1 MIKLV
6 LSVLLLGP
14 QRFQLQI
21 GRVGIDGLHVIGRL
35 RCIKSDESLASQL
48 VLMIYLSLKN
58 IIFELA
64 FDYLLYES
72 FFLNLHYSSTI
83 LHQELSVPLL

>member
-14 QRFQLQI
+14 QCFQLQI

-35 RCIKSDESLASQL
+35 RCIKLDESLASQL
-48 VLMIYLSLKN
+48 VLVIYLSLKT

-72 FFLNLHYSSTI
+72 FF
-83 LHQELSVPLL
+83 